1 MNIILNLVSPD
12 IEVLHDTLWA
22 WSYVSNF
29 AWYTIIP
36 FSFFEKNRLTFKC
49 FSDTDDSPLLQFPHL
64 ITTLIG
70 LIAARGGVEDVKS
83 FVCNVFKNELF

>member
-1 MNIILNLVSPD
+1 MIHYGHGRMFQILLG
-12 IEVLHDTLWA
+12 ILL
-22 WSYVSNF
+22 F
-29 AWYTIIP
+29 IL
-36 FSFFEKNRLTFKC
+36 FFEKNRLTFKC

>member
-1 MNIILNLVSPD
+1 MSPD

-29 AWYTIIP
+29 AWYTIIYL
-36 FSFFEKNRLTFKC
+36 FFFEKKNQFIFKC
-49 FSDTDDSPLLQFPHL
+49 CSDTDDSPLLQFPHL